1 MSSYKNSEIKKAG
14 DTNRITCFFCV
25 LYGDVNMHILRA
37 DQGHNVL
44 LYSGIHLTGK
54 LDELLRIFLIR
65 REQLSCLGIIG
76 GFLKVFVEI
85 QSAITVY
92 RDT

>member
-1 MSSYKNSEIKKAG
+1 
-14 DTNRITCFFCV
+14 
-25 LYGDVNMHILRA
+25 MHILCA

-76 GFLKVFVEI
+76 GFQKSLLRSKVPSLFIVMPRSSSS
-85 QSAITVY
+85 SACFLLSVLSCLT
-92 RDT
+92 

>member
-1 MSSYKNSEIKKAG
+1 
-14 DTNRITCFFCV
+14 
-25 LYGDVNMHILRA
+25 MHILRA

-76 GFLKVFVEI
+76 GFQNVVFFFFRRSLLRSKVPSLFIVI
-85 QSAITVY
+85 PKSSSSSACFLLSVLSCLT
-92 RDT
+92 

>member
-1 MSSYKNSEIKKAG
+1 
-14 DTNRITCFFCV
+14 
-25 LYGDVNMHILRA
+25 MHILRA
-37 DQGHNVL
+37 NQGHNVL

-76 GFLKVFVEI
+76 GFQKVL
-85 QSAITVY
+85 Y
-92 RDT
+92 RGTGSRGGHACATGRI

>member
-1 MSSYKNSEIKKAG
+1 
-14 DTNRITCFFCV
+14 
-25 LYGDVNMHILRA
+25 MHILRA

-65 REQLSCLGIIG
+65 REQLNTLSKKHADELEDLGITINSDGTLDLNKDLLKTANNSSSSACFLLSVLSCL
-76 GFLKVFVEI
+76 
-85 QSAITVY
+85 T
-92 RDT
+92 

>member
-1 MSSYKNSEIKKAG
+1 
-14 DTNRITCFFCV
+14 
-25 LYGDVNMHILRA
+25 MHILRA

-65 REQLSCLGIIG
+65 RAVSYTHLTLPTNRE
-76 GFLKVFVEI
+76 V
-85 QSAITVY
+85 
-92 RDT
+92 

>member
-1 MSSYKNSEIKKAG
+1 
-14 DTNRITCFFCV
+14 
-25 LYGDVNMHILRA
+25 MHILRA

-44 LYSGIHLTGK
+44 LYSGIHLTVM

-65 REQLSCLGIIG
+65 IEQLSCLGIFG
-76 GFLKVFVEI
+76 GFQKVFVEI

>member
-1 MSSYKNSEIKKAG
+1 
-14 DTNRITCFFCV
+14 
-25 LYGDVNMHILRA
+25 MHILRA

-76 GFLKVFVEI
+76 GFQKVFVGSKVPSLFI
-85 QSAITVY
+85 VIPKSSSSSACFLLSVLSCLT
-92 RDT
+92 

>member
-1 MSSYKNSEIKKAG
+1 
-14 DTNRITCFFCV
+14 
-25 LYGDVNMHILRA
+25 MHILCA

-76 GFLKVFVEI
+76 GFQKVLVE
-85 QSAITVY
+85 V
-92 RDT
+92 